1 MWTFPLRKERSESPL
16 YRQILELLTLKVGKL
31 RPTALAVARGGIT
44 EQCIR
49 DREGRIVGYLA
60 GYSDAELQS
69 LLQKHA
75 SGGWHISHAKYT
87 ENGSQ

>member
-1 MWTFPLRKERSESPL
+1 MIER
-16 YRQILELLTLKVGKL
+16 
-31 RPTALAVARGGIT
+31 
-44 EQCIR
+44 CIR

-60 GYSDAELQS
+60 GYSDAELRS